1 MSAAGPPQG
10 TRPPG
15 GEQRAAMIGG
25 DHTHQPPQASTA
37 LRLHRQLVAIWATG
51 PGLQRLAAVNHSVIG
66 MRMMITSFAFFAI
79 AGVLGM
85 LTRVQLATPNA
96 AFMDAETYNQVF
108 TMHGSMMLFLFAIP
122 MVESFAVYL
131 TPKILGTRDFAFP
144 RLTAFGY
151 WCYLF
156 GATIL
161 TVSLLAGVAPN
172 GGWFMYTPLSSNIF
186 TPGMNAD
193 VWLLGVTFVEISA
206 LSLAMEI
213 VVSILKMRAP
223 GMSLDRMPIF
233 GWYIL
238 VTAMMMIVAFP
249 PLILGSIL
257 LEIERAFGLVFF
269 DPTRGGDP
277 LLWQHLFWLFGH
289 PDVYIIF
296 LPMAAVL
303 STVIPVFA
311 NRPLVGYR
319 AIVVAIIALA
329 FLSFGIWVH
338 HMFTVGIPHLALAFF
353 SAGSA
358 IVAVP
363 TAVQVFAWLATLSHG
378 RPRWDLPMLYVFGF
392 FFVFAMGGLTGVMLA
407 MVPFDWQAHD
417 TYFVVAHLHYVAG
430 GALAFPML
438 AGLYYWLPLLTGRTA
453 VQRLSTLAFWLV
465 FVGFNLT
472 FLLMHLTG
480 LLGMP
485 RRIYTYRG
493 DEGWN
498 WLNLLSSVGGF
509 VMTIGFALVVIDLVV
524 QLRYGRRVRRDPWRA
539 TTLEWAMPIP
549 PQPYAFASIPH
560 VDAETE
566 RVAPGLLALSL
577 ARGEGYLG
585 FARNGWQETLGVHMT
600 TGEPDQ
606 LIVLPQPTYL
616 PLVTAIATAAAVLAI
631 LFKFYLLAIAMTLVI
646 AGLFVF
652 AAQRSGHVRDYGPL
666 PVGRGVSVPPH
677 TEVAS
682 APPWLALICTL
693 IADGTLFTSLLF
705 GTFYLWIAA
714 PNWPGAVAPD
724 PSRMLA
730 LGAAGALVLAA
741 VAARGSLRALAGGGK
756 AQGWVGLAMLAL
768 LAAIAVVVGLIAGVT
783 PHPREHALGATAAA
797 LLGYVAVHAGI
808 GLLFLV
814 SNLLRLRAGFL
825 SSRRLLDLRLTRLW
839 LDYTMVTG
847 IIALA
852 LVLAL
857 PSLVTLLGA
866 RP

>member
-1 MSAAGPPQG
+1 MSEPIEQPSQG
-10 TRPPG
+10 
-15 GEQRAAMIGG
+15 A
-25 DHTHQPPQASTA
+25 TA
-37 LRLHRQLVAIWATG
+37 LRLHRELAAIWGTG

-66 MRMMITSFAFFAI
+66 MRMMITSFGFFAI

-85 LTRVQLATPNA
+85 LTRVQLATPKGD
-96 AFMDAETYNQVF
+96 FMDPETYNQVF

-144 RLTAFGY
+144 RLTAYGY

-156 GATIL
+156 GGTIL
-161 TVSLLAGVAPN
+161 TVALIAGVAPN
-172 GGWFMYTPLSSNIF
+172 SGWFMYTPLSSNLY
-186 TPGMNAD
+186 TPGVNAD

-257 LEIERAFGLVFF
+257 LEVERAFSLPFF

-296 LPMAAVL
+296 LPMAGVL
-303 STVIPVFA
+303 STIIPVFA

-319 AIVVAIIALA
+319 AIVVAIVALA

-363 TAVQVFAWLATLSHG
+363 TAVQIFAWLATLAHG
-378 RPRWDLPMLYVFGF
+378 RPRWDVPMLYVFGF
-392 FFVFAMGGLTGVMLA
+392 FFIFVMGGLTGVMVA

-417 TYFVVAHLHYVAG
+417 TYFVVAHMHYVVA

-438 AGLYYWLPLLTGRTA
+438 AGFYYWLPLLTGRFA
-453 VQRLSTLAFWLV
+453 VHRLAVPAFWLV

-472 FLLMHLTG
+472 FFMMHLTG

-485 RRIYTYRG
+485 RRIYTYQG

-509 VMTIGFALVVIDLVV
+509 VMTIGFALVVIDVIV
-524 QLRYGRRVRRDPWRA
+524 QLRYGRRVRRNPWGSA
-539 TTLEWAMPIP
+539 TLEWAMPIP
-549 PQPYAFASIPH
+549 PPSYAFASIPSLGPGSGQI
-560 VDAETE
+560 
-566 RVAPGLLALSL
+566 APGDLALSL

-600 TGEPDQ
+600 TGEPEQ

-616 PLVTAIATAAAVLAI
+616 PLFTGLATAAAVLAL
-631 LFKFYLLAIAMTLVI
+631 LFKFYLLAIVAALVT
-646 AGLFVF
+646 AGLFVL
-652 AAQRSGHVRDYGPL
+652 AAQRAGLARDYGPM
-666 PVGRGVSVPPH
+666 PVGHGVSVPPH
-677 TEVAS
+677 TEMVE
-682 APPWLALICTL
+682 APAWLALICTL
-693 IADGTLFTSLLF
+693 VADGTLFTSLLF

-714 PNWPGAVAPD
+714 PNWPAAITPE

-730 LGAAGALVLAA
+730 LVAVAALVVAA
-741 VAARGSLRALAGGGK
+741 AAARGSLRAVAAGGR
-756 AQGWVGLAMLAL
+756 ASGWIGLAVLAL
-768 LAAIAVVVGLIAGVT
+768 LAAITAAVGLIVGVT
-783 PHPREHALGATAAA
+783 PHPHEHALGATAAA
-797 LLGYVAVHAGI
+797 LLGYVALHASI

-814 SNLLRLRAGFL
+814 SNFLRLGAGFIGA
-825 SSRRLLDLRLTRLW
+825 RRVLDLRLTRLW
-839 LDYTMVTG
+839 LDYTLVTG
-847 IIALA
+847 VIAMG

-857 PSLVTLLGA
+857 PALVTMQGA

>member
-1 MSAAGPPQG
+1 MSTSVAPQ
-10 TRPPG
+10 
-15 GEQRAAMIGG
+15 
-25 DHTHQPPQASTA
+25 QASTA
-37 LRLHRQLVAIWATG
+37 LRLHRQLAAIWATG

-144 RLTAFGY
+144 RLTAYGY

-161 TVSLLAGVAPN
+161 TVALIAGVAPN
-172 GGWFMYTPLSSNIF
+172 SGWFMYTPLSSNVY
-186 TPGMNAD
+186 TPGINAD

-213 VVSILKMRAP
+213 VVSVLKMRAP

-238 VTAMMMIVAFP
+238 VTALMMIVAFP

-257 LEIERAFGLVFF
+257 LECERAFGLAFF

-303 STVIPVFA
+303 STIIPVFA
-311 NRPLVGYR
+311 NRALVGYR

-353 SAGSA
+353 SVGSA

-363 TAVQVFAWLATLSHG
+363 TAVQIFAWLATLAHG
-378 RPRWDLPMLYVFGF
+378 KPRWDLPMLYVFGF
-392 FFVFAMGGLTGVMLA
+392 FFVFVLGGLTGVMLA
-407 MVPFDWQAHD
+407 IVPFDWQAHD
-417 TYFVVAHLHYVAG
+417 TYFVVAHMHYVVG

-453 VQRLSTLAFWLV
+453 VQKLSTLAFWLV
-465 FVGFNLT
+465 FIGFNMT
-472 FLLMHLTG
+472 FFMMHLTG

-485 RRIYTYRG
+485 RRVYTYNG
-493 DEGWN
+493 NEAWN

-509 VMTIGFALVVIDLVV
+509 IMTIGFALVVIDLVV

-539 TTLEWAMPIP
+539 QTLEWAMPIP

-560 VDAETE
+560 IGDEIAH
-566 RVAPGLLALSL
+566 APGQLALSL

-585 FARNGWQETLGVHMT
+585 FTRNGWQEALGVHAT
-600 TGEPDQ
+600 SGKPEQ

-616 PLVTAIATAAAVLAI
+616 PLFTAICTAGVVLGF
-631 LFKFYLLAIAMTLVI
+631 LFKAYMLSLALALVTL
-646 AGLFVF
+646 GLFVY
-652 AAQRSGHVRDYGPL
+652 AARHAGLPRDYGPL
-666 PVGRGVSVPPH
+666 PVGLGVEVPPH
-677 TEVAS
+677 TEAAS
-682 APPWLALICTL
+682 SPAWLSLICTL
-693 IADGTLFTSLLF
+693 VADGTLFTSMVF
-705 GTFYLWIAA
+705 GTFYLW
-714 PNWPGAVAPD
+714 
-724 PSRMLA
+724 L
-730 LGAAGALVLAA
+730 AGANWQTMTRPEPSWLLAFGAMACLVIAV
-741 VAARGSLRALAGGGK
+741 VAARGSLK
-756 AQGWVGLAMLAL
+756 
-768 LAAIAVVVGLIAGVT
+768 AVVAEAKHRVGWFCA
-783 PHPREHALGATAAA
+783 
-797 LLGYVAVHAGI
+797 
-808 GLLFLV
+808 
-814 SNLLRLRAGFL
+814 RLR
-825 SSRRLLDLRLTRLW
+825 SW
-839 LDYTMVTG
+839 
-847 IIALA
+847 
-852 LVLAL
+852 
-857 PSLVTLLGA
+857 
-866 RP
+866 